1 MDSARERLR
10 SRAWTAADSEPRDLG
25 PAFGET
31 SRDQHRDQRED
42 DRESEPVRS
51 RVRGR
56 AQEYLDRRRRERE
69 SFYRSETLKR
79 IAELQGAG
87 VNAALELFREQEHAL
102 VKRARESQRLSGLI
116 TIGVGIG
123 LMVFLK
129 GVGDETPAYL
139 VGLIPTLAG
148 VALLVYGYVLGP
160 KN

>member
-1 MDSARERLR
+1 MKEEIVPVAVFIMLAVGALGLFGFLAVAS
-10 SRAWTAADSEPRDLG
+10 WAD
-25 PAFGET
+25 A
-31 SRDQHRDQRED
+31 
-42 DRESEPVRS
+42 
-51 RVRGR
+51 
-56 AQEYLDRRRRERE
+56 RRRERE

-87 VNAALELFREQEHAL
+87 VNAALELFREQERLL
-102 VKRARESQRLSGLI
+102 VKKARESQRLSGLI

-148 VALLVYGYVLGP
+148 VALLVYGYLLGP
-160 KN
+160 KD